1 MQTARPAFELTGILG
16 LTVID
21 LKGIQAA
28 LREDQLDGWLLYDFH
43 GSNSIARA
51 VVALDDSDKL
61 TTRRW
66 YYFIPTN
73 GEPRALVHQ
82 IEQDSL
88 AHLPGERQLY
98 AGSEQLKKGLAELV
112 GDCQRLAMEYSPS
125 CAIPYVSKVD
135 GGTLDAIRQLGVT
148 VLSSGDLV
156 QRFEA
161 TWDQEARIS
170 HQEASERL
178 YRIKDRAFALIA
190 ERLQTGTPLNE
201 FEVQRAMVNWFDEE
215 GLVSDSA
222 PVVAAQENSGNPH
235 YLPTSTS
242 SREIRLEEVI
252 LLDLWAKQNIAGA
265 VFADIT
271 WVGYTGST
279 VPTEYASV
287 FEVARNARDAAISL
301 VENTTESGQEL
312 QGWEVDQAAREVVDK
327 AGFGEHFVH
336 RTGHSLGKTVH
347 GNGVHMDNYETHD
360 TRRLLPGTGFT
371 IEPGIYFDRFGVR
384 TEINMYVDKDT
395 ATVTGPRQEALVT
408 LL

>member
-1 MQTARPAFELTGILG
+1 M
-16 LTVID
+16 TVID

-73 GEPRALVHQ
+73 GEPRALVHK

-98 AGSEQLKKGLAELV
+98 AGSEQLEKGLAELV

-161 TWDQEARIS
+161 TWNQEARIS

-201 FEVQRAMVNWFDEE
+201 LEVQRAMVNWFDEE

-235 YLPTSTS
+235 YLPTLTS
-242 SREIRLEEVI
+242 SRE
-252 LLDLWAKQNIAGA
+252 
-265 VFADIT
+265 
-271 WVGYTGST
+271 
-279 VPTEYASV
+279 
-287 FEVARNARDAAISL
+287 
-301 VENTTESGQEL
+301 
-312 QGWEVDQAAREVVDK
+312 
-327 AGFGEHFVH
+327 
-336 RTGHSLGKTVH
+336 
-347 GNGVHMDNYETHD
+347 
-360 TRRLLPGTGFT
+360 
-371 IEPGIYFDRFGVR
+371 
-384 TEINMYVDKDT
+384 
-395 ATVTGPRQEALVT
+395 
-408 LL
+408 